1 MAAFDDDGDRRPFLS
16 SPSKARHG
24 SRDANKADADADA
37 TREAFFISV
46 ISVLCTSVSSLVGL
60 GLFFNAGSTAMLGF
74 ALVNIVDTIGSLLML
89 WRFEGGGDAVPHA
102 VLEAREDRSQVG
114 LAAMFVVLGLVII
127 CDSAYHY
134 LQDDRPTE
142 IRILISTGL
151 STCATSSAIGLYK
164 LTVAERTD
172 SDALYMD
179 GVCSLNGA
187 LLSFSAAAAAILF
200 KCVPRF
206 WWSDLVVSCACAL
219 WLIFY
224 GAAVLSRFKR
234 RKWWSPAFWAVEADD
249 GARGGTAVAPGEFY
263 PGPSTP
269 DSVDRKTR
277 GQHCREGAWS

>member
-1 MAAFDDDGDRRPFLS
+1 MAVYDGDDDRRPFLS

-102 VLEAREDRSQVG
+102 VLEARGS
-114 LAAMFVVLGLVII
+114 
-127 CDSAYHY
+127 
-134 LQDDRPTE
+134 DDRPTE

-234 RKWWSPAFWAVEADD
+234 RRWWSPAFWAVEADD
-249 GARGGTAVAPGEFY
+249 GARAGTAVAPGEFY

-277 GQHCREGAWS
+277 GPHCREGAWS

>member
-1 MAAFDDDGDRRPFLS
+1 
-16 SPSKARHG
+16 
-24 SRDANKADADADA
+24 
-37 TREAFFISV
+37 
-46 ISVLCTSVSSLVGL
+46 
-60 GLFFNAGSTAMLGF
+60 
-74 ALVNIVDTIGSLLML
+74 
-89 WRFEGGGDAVPHA
+89 
-102 VLEAREDRSQVG
+102 
-114 LAAMFVVLGLVII
+114 MFVVLGLVII

-200 KCVPRF
+200 N
-206 WWSDLVVSCACAL
+206 
-219 WLIFY
+219 
-224 GAAVLSRFKR
+224 RFKR
-234 RKWWSPAFWAVEADD
+234 RRWWSPAFWAVEADD

>member
-1 MAAFDDDGDRRPFLS
+1 MAVYDGDDDRRPFLS

-102 VLEAREDRSQVG
+102 VLEARGS
-114 LAAMFVVLGLVII
+114 
-127 CDSAYHY
+127 
-134 LQDDRPTE
+134 
-142 IRILISTGL
+142 
-151 STCATSSAIGLYK
+151 

-200 KCVPRF
+200 VRARF
-206 WWSDLVVSCACAL
+206 WWSDLVDPARGAL

-234 RKWWSPAFWAVEADD
+234 RRWWSPAFWAVEADD
-249 GARGGTAVAPGEFY
+249 GARADRGRAGEFY
-263 PGPSTP
+263 PARARRLRRPQDGAPP
-269 DSVDRKTR
+269 R
-277 GQHCREGAWS
+277 GAWS